1 LSGLSI
7 ASEHAQ
13 VTCDA
18 ESKAAD
24 AVTIMPIGKNAKVTV
39 NGKKVVVSIQAKE
52 RHANGAL

>member
-1 LSGLSI
+1 M
-7 ASEHAQ
+7 
-13 VTCDA
+13 TYDA